1 MPEDLINNFAQFLGE
16 DNFLKPSLLIPQGKI
31 NQFLQDYFKEVKNI
45 DRVHFDFSEGKCRVT
60 FMINLLIK
68 FSVDFDIAAEGIA
81 FADNTFSIG
90 LKRITQ
96 LRFTGGS
103 FISRLILKVIY
114 FFLEKILKIDLLQF
128 INKGKQNLL
137 VSGKNIEI
145 NFKPEEMDLPEES
158 KKWLILL
165 GDKITPEELQFVDGG
180 VRLTFSVHGTKASD

>member
-1 MPEDLINNFAQFLGE
+1 MPEDLINNFAQFLGD
-16 DNFLKPSLLIPQGKI
+16 DNFLKPSLLIPQRKI

-68 FSVDFDIAAEGIA
+68 FSVDFDIVAEGIA

-128 INKGKQNLL
+128 ISKEEQNLL

>member
-45 DRVHFDFSEGKCRVT
+45 DRVHFDFSKDKCRVT

-128 INKGKQNLL
+128 ISKEEQNLL

>member
-1 MPEDLINNFAQFLGE
+1 MPEDLINNFAQFLGD
-16 DNFLKPSLLIPQGKI
+16 DNFLKPSLLIPQRKI

-68 FSVDFDIAAEGIA
+68 FSVDFDIASEGIA

-128 INKGKQNLL
+128 ISKEEQNLL

>member
-1 MPEDLINNFAQFLGE
+1 MPEDLINNFAQFLGD

-137 VSGKNIEI
+137 VSGKTIEI
-145 NFKPEEMDLPEES
+145 NFKPEEMNLPEES

>member
-45 DRVHFDFSEGKCRVT
+45 DRVHFDFSVGKSRVT
-60 FMINLLIK
+60 FMINLPIK
-68 FSVDFDIAAEGIA
+68 FSVDFDIAAKGIA

-128 INKGKQNLL
+128 ISKGEQNLL
-137 VSGKNIEI
+137 VSGKTIEI
-145 NFKPEEMDLPEES
+145 NFKPEEMNLPEES

-165 GDKITPEELQFVDGG
+165 GDKINPEELHFVDGG
-180 VRLTFSVHGTKASD
+180 VRLTFSVHGTKESD

>member
-1 MPEDLINNFAQFLGE
+1 
-16 DNFLKPSLLIPQGKI
+16 
-31 NQFLQDYFKEVKNI
+31 
-45 DRVHFDFSEGKCRVT
+45 
-60 FMINLLIK
+60 MINLLIK
-68 FSVDFDIAAEGIA
+68 FSVDFDIASEGIA

-128 INKGKQNLL
+128 ISKEEQNLL

>member
-68 FSVDFDIAAEGIA
+68 FSVDFDIVAEGIA
-81 FADNTFSIG
+81 FADNTFRIG

-137 VSGKNIEI
+137 VSGKTIEI
-145 NFKPEEMDLPEES
+145 NFKPEEMNLPEES

>member
-68 FSVDFDIAAEGIA
+68 FSVDFDIAAEGIV
-81 FADNTFSIG
+81 FDDNTFRLG

-128 INKGKQNLL
+128 ISKEEQNLL

-145 NFKPEEMDLPEES
+145 NFKPEEMDLPKES

-180 VRLTFSVHGTKASD
+180 VRLIFSVHSIKARD

>member
-68 FSVDFDIAAEGIA
+68 FLVDFDIAAEGIA

-128 INKGKQNLL
+128 ISKEEQNLL

-158 KKWLILL
+158 RKWLILL
-165 GDKITPEELQFVDGG
+165 GDKITPEELQFVNGG